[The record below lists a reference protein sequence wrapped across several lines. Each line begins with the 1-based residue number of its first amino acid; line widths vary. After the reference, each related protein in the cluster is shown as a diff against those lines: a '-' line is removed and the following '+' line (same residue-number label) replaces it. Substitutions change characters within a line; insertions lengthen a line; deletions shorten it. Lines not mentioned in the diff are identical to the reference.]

1 VRVYWPVF
9 HLKPALRV
17 LLAFL
22 QTQHAWAWAW
32 QVEEFFI
39 EKVYQIVYF
48 KDMGI
53 RSRKTAIEF
62 AEAAVKHMY
71 KGGLSVNSQQDT
83 KGGIMLHR
91 SAPPLFCPSCCR

>member
-1 VRVYWPVF
+1 M
-9 HLKPALRV
+9 

-22 QTQHAWAWAW
+22 QTQHAWAWTW

-53 RSRKTAIEF
+53 RSRKAAIEF

-71 KGGLSVNSQQDT
+71 KGGLSVNSEQDT

-91 SAPPLFCPSCCR
+91 SAHPLSCPSCCR